1 MNIDEFFK
9 KASEGDAQYVKV
21 LDEYLDNLTTG
32 INNLYVIFD
41 RDIVI
46 GGFVSRYLLEYE

>member
-1 MNIDEFFK
+1 MRQKFLMNII
-9 KASEGDAQYVKV
+9 
-21 LDEYLDNLTTG
+21 DNLTTG

-46 GGFVSRYLLEYE
+46 GGFVSKISVRI